1 MDIKNMNIW
10 RDESKARQP
19 MYIPEKRCHADPT
32 ADRALG
38 NIIRDEKKKRRKAK
52 QKSAP
57 RTRVWRAE
65 WEEKREGKRSGTK
78 V

>member
-1 MDIKNMNIW
+1 MDIKNINIW
-10 RDESKARQP
+10 RDETKP
-19 MYIPEKRCHADPT
+19 HEPVFIPEKRCHADPT

-38 NIIRDEKKKRRKAK
+38 HLYREEKKKRRKTK

-65 WEEKREGKRSGTK
+65 WEEKREGK
-78 V
+78 